1 MSDLQEKITDTLD
14 ILNKLKQGKHITE
27 DNMNNI
33 PQVSDKEGEFDPDS
47 SPEAWDYFKVF
58 SGAIEKSNWNGKRL
72 IWERETIDIAG
83 DCSFNFNGTKMESF
97 EEILQK
103 PKLEVCPKTK
113 LEVCPKLKLK
123 VCQKMHHNLLNFDLM
138 PVTGG
143 MNNLKGNL
151 KYGQE
156 NKILVHDLGKPP
168 KQKMHDRLDTF
179 VTFIDYSLKKR
190 NELKQNI
197 PYTKEIIKDTG
208 KFLSNSIFT
217 TSLKGEN
224 FGVLYDFMDNYENV
238 YTYCK
243 EFYNIDSISFIDRLV
258 ASGKKPI
265 EDIKSLNDYMDLAID
280 YWILKGET
288 FLQKQS
294 ACGYIPANGSN
305 TKKAM
310 DMFPR
315 S

>member
-1 MSDLQEKITDTLD
+1 MSDLQKKIKRTLV
-14 ILNKLKQGKHITE
+14 ILNKLKKGEHITE
-27 DNMNNI
+27 EI
-33 PQVSDKEGEFDPDS
+33 PQVSDKQSFKGKEREFDPDS

-58 SGAIEKSNWNGKRL
+58 SGEIKDLNLNSKRL
-72 IWERETIDIAG
+72 IWKSETIDIAG

-103 PKLEVCPKTK
+103 PKLEVCPKPK
-113 LEVCPKLKLK
+113 LE
-123 VCQKMHHNLLNFDLM
+123 VCQKMHHNLLNFDLI

-151 KYGQE
+151 KYDKE
-156 NKILVHDLGKPP
+156 NKILVHDLGRPP
-168 KQKMHDRLDTF
+168 ENMHDRLDTF

-197 PYTKEIIKDTG
+197 PCIKEIG
-208 KFLSNSIFT
+208 EFFSNSIFT

-243 EFYNIDSISFIDRLV
+243 KFYNIDSISFIDKLV

-265 EDIKSLNDYMDLAID
+265 KDAESLNDYMDLAID
-280 YWILKGET
+280 YWILKGKT

-294 ACGYIPANGSN
+294 ACGHIPTNG
-305 TKKAM
+305 
-310 DMFPR
+310 
-315 S
+315 

>member
-1 MSDLQEKITDTLD
+1 MSNLQKKIKDTLV
-14 ILNKLKQGKHITE
+14 ILNKLKEGEHITE
-27 DNMNNI
+27 EI
-33 PQVSDKEGEFDPDS
+33 PHVSDKQSFKGEVREFDPDS

-58 SGAIEKSNWNGKRL
+58 SSEIKDLNLNSKRL
-72 IWERETIDIAG
+72 IWKSETIDIAG
-83 DCSFNFNGTKMESF
+83 DCSFNFNDNKMERF
-97 EEILQK
+97 EEI
-103 PKLEVCPKTK
+103 KLEDFQKRK
-113 LEVCPKLKLK
+113 LA
-123 VCQKMHHNLLNFDLM
+123 VCQKMHHNLLNFDLI

-151 KYGQE
+151 KYDQE

-168 KQKMHDRLDTF
+168 QKKMHDRLDTF

-190 NELKQNI
+190 NEIKQNI

-224 FGVLYDFMDNYENV
+224 FEVLYDFMDNYENV

-243 EFYNIDSISFIDRLV
+243 EFYNIDSKSFIDTLV
-258 ASGKKPI
+258 ESGKKPI
-265 EDIKSLNDYMDLAID
+265 KNAKSLNDYMDLAID

-288 FLQKQS
+288 FLQK
-294 ACGYIPANGSN
+294 
-305 TKKAM
+305 
-310 DMFPR
+310 
-315 S
+315 

>member
-1 MSDLQEKITDTLD
+1 MSDLQNKINDTLG
-14 ILNKLKQGKHITE
+14 ILNKLKQDKHITE
-27 DNMNNI
+27 DNMNKI
-33 PQVSDKEGEFDPDS
+33 PQVLETQLFNGEKSEFDPDS

-58 SGAIEKSNWNGKRL
+58 SGAIEKSNLKSNWNGKRL
-72 IWERETIDIAG
+72 IWKSETIDIAG
-83 DCSFNFNGTKMESF
+83 DCSFNFNGNKMKSF
-97 EEILQK
+97 KEM
-103 PKLEVCPKTK
+103 KLEDFQKCK
-113 LEVCPKLKLK
+113 LE
-123 VCQKMHHNLLNFDLM
+123 VCQKMHHNLLNFDLI

-151 KYGQE
+151 KYDQDQE
-156 NKILVHDLGKPP
+156 NKILVHDLGRPSKN
-168 KQKMHDRLDTF
+168 MHDRLDTF

-197 PYTKEIIKDTG
+197 PCIKKIG
-208 KFLSNSIFT
+208 EFFSNSIFT

-243 EFYNIDSISFIDRLV
+243 KFYNIDSKSFIDKLV

-265 EDIKSLNDYMDLAID
+265 KDAESLNDYMDLAID

-288 FLQKQS
+288 FLQK
-294 ACGYIPANGSN
+294 
-305 TKKAM
+305 
-310 DMFPR
+310 
-315 S
+315 

>member
-1 MSDLQEKITDTLD
+1 MSDLQEKIKDTLD

-58 SGAIEKSNWNGKRL
+58 SGEIKDLNLNSKRL
-72 IWERETIDIAG
+72 IWKSGTIDIAG
-83 DCSFNFNGTKMESF
+83 DCSFNFNGTKMKSF
-97 EEILQK
+97 KEILQK

-113 LEVCPKLKLK
+113 IEVCPKLKLEVCPK
-123 VCQKMHHNLLNFDLM
+123 TKIEVCPKLKLEVCQKMHHNLLNFDLM

-156 NKILVHDLGKPP
+156 NKILVHDLGRKPDNA
-168 KQKMHDRLDTF
+168 HDRLDTF

-197 PYTKEIIKDTG
+197 PCIKEIG
-208 KFLSNSIFT
+208 EFFSNSIFT

-224 FGVLYDFMDNYENV
+224 FGVLYNFMDNYENV

-243 EFYNIDSISFIDRLV
+243 EFYNIDSRSFIDRLV

-265 EDIKSLNDYMDLAID
+265 EDVKILNDYMDLAID

-288 FLQKQS
+288 FLQK
-294 ACGYIPANGSN
+294 
-305 TKKAM
+305 
-310 DMFPR
+310 
-315 S
+315 

>member
-1 MSDLQEKITDTLD
+1 MQVDRIDKRRHIMSDLQNKIEDTLD
-14 ILNKLKQGKHITE
+14 ILNELKQDNHITKE
-27 DNMNNI
+27 I
-33 PQVSDKEGEFDPDS
+33 PQVSDKEPQSFKGEEGVFDPDS

-58 SGAIEKSNWNGKRL
+58 SGEIKDLNWNGKRL
-72 IWERETIDIAG
+72 IWERKTIDIAG
-83 DCSFNFNGTKMESF
+83 DCSFNFNDKKMESFKNKMESF
-97 EEILQK
+97 EEMKLEDLQK
-103 PKLEVCPKTK
+103 KLE
-113 LEVCPKLKLK
+113 
-123 VCQKMHHNLLNFDLM
+123 VCQKMHHNLLNFDLI

-156 NKILVHDLGKPP
+156 NKILVHDLGRPSEN
-168 KQKMHDRLDTF
+168 MHDRLDTF

-197 PYTKEIIKDTG
+197 PCIKEIG
-208 KFLSNSIFT
+208 EFFSNSIFT

-243 EFYNIDSISFIDRLV
+243 KFYNIDSKSFIDKLV

-265 EDIKSLNDYMDLAID
+265 KDAESLNDYMDLAID

-288 FLQKQS
+288 FLQK
-294 ACGYIPANGSN
+294 
-305 TKKAM
+305 
-310 DMFPR
+310 
-315 S
+315 

>member
-1 MSDLQEKITDTLD
+1 MSDLQKKIKDTLD
-14 ILNKLKQGKHITE
+14 ILNKLKQGQPITE

-33 PQVSDKEGEFDPDS
+33 PQVKERQSFKEEDREFDRDS

-58 SGAIEKSNWNGKRL
+58 SDEIKDLNLNSKRL
-72 IWERETIDIAG
+72 IWKSKTIDIAG
-83 DCSFNFNGTKMESF
+83 DCSFNFNDKKFNDKKMESF

-103 PKLEVCPKTK
+103 FKLE
-113 LEVCPKLKLK
+113 
-123 VCQKMHHNLLNFDLM
+123 VCQKMHHNLLNFDLI

-151 KYGQE
+151 KYDKE
-156 NKILVHDLGKPP
+156 NKILVHDLGRPP
-168 KQKMHDRLDTF
+168 KNMYDRLDTF
-179 VTFIDYSLKKR
+179 VTFIDYSLKKINELKKR

-197 PYTKEIIKDTG
+197 PCIKEIG
-208 KFLSNSIFT
+208 EFFSNSIFT

-243 EFYNIDSISFIDRLV
+243 DFYNIDSRSFIDKLV

-265 EDIKSLNDYMDLAID
+265 KGAESLNDYMDLAID
-280 YWILKGET
+280 YWILKGKT

-294 ACGYIPANGSN
+294 ACGHIPTNG
-305 TKKAM
+305 
-310 DMFPR
+310 
-315 S
+315 

>member
-1 MSDLQEKITDTLD
+1 MSDLQEKIKDTLD
-14 ILNKLKQGKHITE
+14 ILNKLKQGKPITKK
-27 DNMNNI
+27 I
-33 PQVSDKEGEFDPDS
+33 PQVSDKEPQSFKGKETEFDPDS

-58 SGAIEKSNWNGKRL
+58 SGEIKDLNLNSKRL
-72 IWERETIDIAG
+72 IWKSETIDIAG
-83 DCSFNFNGTKMESF
+83 DCSFNFNNNKMKSFKEMMESF
-97 EEILQK
+97 EEIKLEDLQK
-103 PKLEVCPKTK
+103 
-113 LEVCPKLKLK
+113 KLK
-123 VCQKMHHNLLNFDLM
+123 VCQKMHHNLLNFDLI

-151 KYGQE
+151 KYVQE
-156 NKILVHDLGKPP
+156 NKILVHDLGRPSEN
-168 KQKMHDRLDTF
+168 MHDRLDTF

-224 FGVLYDFMDNYENV
+224 FEVLYDFMDNYENV

-243 EFYNIDSISFIDRLV
+243 KFYNIDSISFIDRLV
-258 ASGKKPI
+258 KSGKKPI
-265 EDIKSLNDYMDLAID
+265 NNAESLNNYMDLAID

-288 FLQKQS
+288 FLQK
-294 ACGYIPANGSN
+294 
-305 TKKAM
+305 
-310 DMFPR
+310 
-315 S
+315 

>member
-1 MSDLQEKITDTLD
+1 MSDLQNKIKLTLG
-14 ILNKLKQGKHITE
+14 ILNDLKQDKPITE
-27 DNMNNI
+27 ENL
-33 PQVSDKEGEFDPDS
+33 QVLKKQSSNGNKIKFDPDS

-58 SGAIEKSNWNGKRL
+58 NDKIKNLNLKNKRL
-72 IWERETIDIAG
+72 IWENEIINIDGKSETIDIAG
-83 DCSFNFNGTKMESF
+83 DCSFNFNNNKMGSF
-97 EEILQK
+97 EGI
-103 PKLEVCPKTK
+103 KLEDFQKRK
-113 LEVCPKLKLK
+113 LE

-156 NKILVHDLGKPP
+156 NKILVHDLGRKPDNA
-168 KQKMHDRLDTF
+168 HDRLDTF

-197 PYTKEIIKDTG
+197 PCIKEIG
-208 KFLSNSIFT
+208 EFFSNSIFT

-224 FGVLYDFMDNYENV
+224 FGVLYDFMDNYEDV

-243 EFYNIDSISFIDRLV
+243 EFYNIDSKSFIDKLV

-265 EDIKSLNDYMDLAID
+265 KDAESLNDYMDLAID
-280 YWILKGET
+280 YWILKGKT
-288 FLQKQS
+288 FLQK
-294 ACGYIPANGSN
+294 
-305 TKKAM
+305 
-310 DMFPR
+310 
-315 S
+315 

>member
-1 MSDLQEKITDTLD
+1 MSDLQKKIEDTLD
-14 ILNKLKQGKHITE
+14 ILKDLKKDKTITE
-27 DNMNNI
+27 ENL
-33 PQVSDKEGEFDPDS
+33 QVLKKQSSNGNKIKFDPDS
-47 SPEAWDYFKVF
+47 SLEAWDYFKVF
-58 SGAIEKSNWNGKRL
+58 NDKIKNPNLKNKRL
-72 IWERETIDIAG
+72 IWKRKTIYIAG
-83 DCSFNFNGTKMESF
+83 DCSFNFNGNKMKSF

-103 PKLEVCPKTK
+103 PKLEICPKTK
-113 LEVCPKLKLK
+113 IEVCPKLKLE

-156 NKILVHDLGKPP
+156 NKILVHDLGRKPDNA
-168 KQKMHDRLDTF
+168 HDRLDTF

-197 PYTKEIIKDTG
+197 PCIKEIG
-208 KFLSNSIFT
+208 EFFSNSIFT

-224 FGVLYDFMDNYENV
+224 FGVLYNFMDNYENV

-243 EFYNIDSISFIDRLV
+243 EFYNIDSRSFIDRLV
-258 ASGKKPI
+258 ESGKKPI

-288 FLQKQS
+288 FLKKKQS
-294 ACGYIPANGSN
+294 TCGHIPTNG
-305 TKKAM
+305 
-310 DMFPR
+310 
-315 S
+315 

>member
-1 MSDLQEKITDTLD
+1 MSDLQKKIKDTLD
-14 ILNKLKQGKHITE
+14 RLNELKQDKHITE
-27 DNMNNI
+27 KI
-33 PQVSDKEGEFDPDS
+33 PQVSDKQSFKGKEREFDSDS

-58 SGAIEKSNWNGKRL
+58 SGEIKDLNLNSKRL
-72 IWERETIDIAG
+72 IWKSETIDIAG
-83 DCSFNFNGTKMESF
+83 DCSFNFNGTKMKSFKKMMESF
-97 EEILQK
+97 EEIKLEDLQK
-103 PKLEVCPKTK
+103 KLE
-113 LEVCPKLKLK
+113 
-123 VCQKMHHNLLNFDLM
+123 VCQKMHHNLLNFDLI

-151 KYGQE
+151 KYDKE

-190 NELKQNI
+190 NEIKQNI

-217 TSLKGEN
+217 KSLKGEN
-224 FGVLYDFMDNYENV
+224 FEVLYDFMDNYENV

-243 EFYNIDSISFIDRLV
+243 KFYNIDSISFIDRLV
-258 ASGKKPI
+258 ESGKKPI
-265 EDIKSLNDYMDLAID
+265 EDAKSLNNYMDLAID

-288 FLQKQS
+288 FLQK
-294 ACGYIPANGSN
+294 
-305 TKKAM
+305 
-310 DMFPR
+310 
-315 S
+315 

>member
-1 MSDLQEKITDTLD
+1 MSDLQKKIKDTLD
-14 ILNKLKQGKHITE
+14 ILNKLKQGQPITE

-33 PQVSDKEGEFDPDS
+33 PQVSETQSLKGKEREFDRDS

-58 SGAIEKSNWNGKRL
+58 SGEIKDLNLNSKRL
-72 IWERETIDIAG
+72 IWKEKTIDIAG
-83 DCSFNFNGTKMESF
+83 DCSFNFNDKKMASF
-97 EEILQK
+97 EK
-103 PKLEVCPKTK
+103 MKLED
-113 LEVCPKLKLK
+113 LQKLKLE
-123 VCQKMHHNLLNFDLM
+123 VCQKMHHNLLNFDLI

-151 KYGQE
+151 KYDQE
-156 NKILVHDLGKPP
+156 NKILVHDLGKKPDN
-168 KQKMHDRLDTF
+168 MHDRLDTF

-197 PYTKEIIKDTG
+197 PCIKEIG
-208 KFLSNSIFT
+208 EFFSNSIFT

-224 FGVLYDFMDNYENV
+224 FGVLYNFMDNYENV

-243 EFYNIDSISFIDRLV
+243 KFYNIDSISFIDKLV

-265 EDIKSLNDYMDLAID
+265 KDAESLNDYMDLAID

-294 ACGYIPANGSN
+294 ACGHIPTNG
-305 TKKAM
+305 
-310 DMFPR
+310 
-315 S
+315 

>member
-1 MSDLQEKITDTLD
+1 MSDLQEKIKATLG
-14 ILNKLKQGKHITE
+14 ILNELKQNQHITKE
-27 DNMNNI
+27 NL
-33 PQVSDKEGEFDPDS
+33 QVLKKQSSNGNKGKFDPDS

-58 SGAIEKSNWNGKRL
+58 SGEIKDLNLNSNRL
-72 IWERETIDIAG
+72 IWKSKTIDIAG
-83 DCSFNFNGTKMESF
+83 DCSFNFNDNKMKSF

-103 PKLEVCPKTK
+103 PKLEVCPKLK
-113 LEVCPKLKLK
+113 LE
-123 VCQKMHHNLLNFDLM
+123 VCQKMHHNLLNFDLI

-151 KYGQE
+151 KYDKE
-156 NKILVHDLGKPP
+156 NKILVHDLGRPSEN
-168 KQKMHDRLDTF
+168 MHDRLDTF

-197 PYTKEIIKDTG
+197 PCIKEIG
-208 KFLSNSIFT
+208 EFFSNSIFT

-243 EFYNIDSISFIDRLV
+243 KFYNIDSISFIDKLV

-265 EDIKSLNDYMDLAID
+265 EDVKSLNDYMDLAID

-294 ACGYIPANGSN
+294 ACGHIPTNG
-305 TKKAM
+305 
-310 DMFPR
+310 
-315 S
+315 